1 MIAMILSILGIQTT
15 VPEPQVMPMTWE
27 MEAVWVPEEVSE

>member
-1 MIAMILSILGIQTT
+1 MIAMILAVFGIRSID
-15 VPEPQVMPMTWE
+15 PEPRVMPMTWE

>member
-1 MIAMILSILGIQTT
+1 MIAMILSILGIRAT

>member
-1 MIAMILSILGIQTT
+1 MIAMILSILGIQTIA
-15 VPEPQVMPMTWE
+15 PEPQVMPMTWE

>member
-1 MIAMILSILGIQTT
+1 MIAMILVALGIRVVNPAPT
-15 VPEPQVMPMTWE
+15 VMPMTWE